1 MSEPED
7 RLYGQILVL
16 RCQTGDTAA
25 FTELVE
31 RYGPRLNYY
40 LRKTFGRVDGADDL
54 FQDVW
59 FIVFRKI
66 RDLIDPAAFATW
78 LYQIARNRAY
88 RELRKRRLPALP
100 IDEIGPVADP
110 AAEGPDFTA
119 EDGERVHGALDQ
131 LALEHRE
138 ALVLRFVEGMAYE
151 EIAAITGCGIG
162 TVKSRLHY
170 AKRALRRVLEGAT
183 IHE

>member
-31 RYGPRLNYY
+31 RYGPRLHYY
-40 LRKTFGRVDGADDL
+40 LRKTFGRLDGADDA

-66 RDLIDPAAFATW
+66 RDLIDPAAFVTW

-88 RELRKRRLPALP
+88 RELRKRRLPTLP
-100 IDEIGPVADP
+100 MDEIGPVAD
-110 AAEGPDFTA
+110 
-119 EDGERVHGALDQ
+119 
-131 LALEHRE
+131 
-138 ALVLRFVEGMAYE
+138 
-151 EIAAITGCGIG
+151 
-162 TVKSRLHY
+162 
-170 AKRALRRVLEGAT
+170 
-183 IHE
+183 